1 MPLIL
6 AFGGVLVPV
15 YDPPPPP
22 CFMQYLRCLLP
33 PLLVLCRSI
42 FMALSAA
49 AAATAV
55 TVAVAISV
63 AMSVSISVAVVV
75 IALRPLPPF
84 S

>member
-15 YDPPPPP
+15 FNPPPPP

-33 PLLVLCRSI
+33 PLLVLH
-42 FMALSAA
+42 ANPTTVA
-49 AAATAV
+49 
-55 TVAVAISV
+55 VAVAISV
-63 AMSVSISVAVVV
+63 AVSVSVAVAVIV